1 MCFDVVFLFNL
12 LQGQTEVLLTAPFDV
27 FLFPL
32 LVAKNNVHF
41 FLKYALQGYEIE
53 EGKWKVALACTVLG
67 VGRS

>member
-41 FLKYALQGYEIE
+41 FLKYAL
-53 EGKWKVALACTVLG
+53 
-67 VGRS
+67 